1 VGAGGIGGLEVGE
14 VLLLLALPTRFGF
27 PEDMAL
33 RANGEWNEGSSDYLC
48 VCVCVC
54 LLWKKKSQSWRSKP
68 KEEAMYKAVAA
79 AGKDNEKERTRKREK
94 KN

>member
-54 LLWKKKSQSWRSKP
+54 
-68 KEEAMYKAVAA
+68 VFVV
-79 AGKDNEKERTRKREK
+79 EK
-94 KN
+94 KESKLEKQAKRGGYEQGCSCCRQGQ

>member
-1 VGAGGIGGLEVGE
+1 LLWRGEAEPRFWARVGAGGIGGLEVGE

-54 LLWKKKSQSWRSKP
+54 VCCGKKRVKAGEASQKR
-68 KEEAMYKAVAA
+68 
-79 AGKDNEKERTRKREK
+79 RLCTRL
-94 KN
+94 

>member
-1 VGAGGIGGLEVGE
+1 
-14 VLLLLALPTRFGF
+14 
-27 PEDMAL
+27 
-33 RANGEWNEGSSDYLC
+33 
-48 VCVCVC
+48 
-54 LLWKKKSQSWRSKP
+54 LWKKKSQSWRSKP